1 MCFKDDGIKPVTTH
15 VGVSEVYRWC
25 RRPPACHSV
34 FTRGGPS
41 QRAHTRL
48 ALAHSPS
55 PEGQT
60 SEPRPGQPCS
70 GAAAGCQGRSAAA
83 LTRQAARRASPLS
96 GGDAVFPA
104 LRLILGAQLSEDPR

>member
-1 MCFKDDGIKPVTTH
+1 MFQRSIGGAVGHRHVTVCSH
-15 VGVSEVYRWC
+15 GAA
-25 RRPPACHSV
+25 RPS
-34 FTRGGPS
+34 G
-41 QRAHTRL
+41 AHTRL
-48 ALAHSPS
+48 VLAHSPS

-70 GAAAGCQGRSAAA
+70 GAAAGCRGRSAAA
-83 LTRQAARRASPLS
+83 LTRQAARRVSPLS